1 MIIVALLLQIINL
14 VGLLDWF
21 RDLESIR
28 AKSFINRFYLVFHI
42 YF

>member
-28 AKSFINRFYLVFHI
+28 EKKFINKFYLVLHI